1 MRRDRSNSKMLANF
15 LAAKALTAG
24 MLGLA
29 ITSVSFFSGCRQGGW
44 LPAPG
49 PMLQQQSQAIINDP
63 FPQNDIGPYEAASR
77 PPGYQRPLPEAVRN
91 RIHRDSTFGFG
102 R

>member
-1 MRRDRSNSKMLANF
+1 MRRDRPAILVAT
-15 LAAKALTAG
+15 L
-24 MLGLA
+24 LGLA
-29 ITSVSFFSGCRQGGW
+29 LTTISLSSGCRQGGF
-44 LPAPG
+44 LPMPG

-63 FPQNDIGPYEAASR
+63 YPQNDIAPYEAASR

-91 RIHRDSTFGFG
+91 RIHRDTTYGFG